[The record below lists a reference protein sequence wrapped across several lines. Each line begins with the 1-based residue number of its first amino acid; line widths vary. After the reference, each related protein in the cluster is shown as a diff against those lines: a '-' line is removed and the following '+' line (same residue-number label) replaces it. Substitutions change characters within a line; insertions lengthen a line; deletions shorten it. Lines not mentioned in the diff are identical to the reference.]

1 MLSAMKVIGVY
12 NANGGLAGE
21 LSYFFGHL
29 IGRAECKLCDIT
41 HSPFAKKA
49 EWKAMEKRLHDE
61 LGVEFVLVHR
71 NERTDAQ
78 LAASDGREPCI
89 LIEDNSGGLSMIL
102 DWTDLKLA
110 AGSVP
115 AFERAIRAKLLMY

>member
-1 MLSAMKVIGVY
+1 MRLIGVY
-12 NANGGLAGE
+12 NANGGIAGE

-29 IGRAECKLCDIT
+29 VGAQHCTLCDIT

-49 EWKAMEKRLHDE
+49 KWKDLEVRLADE
-61 LGVEFVLVHR
+61 LGIIFELVHK
-71 NERTDAQ
+71 NERTPEQ
-78 LAASDGREPCI
+78 LAASEGREPCV
-89 LIEDNSGGLSMIL
+89 LFEDADGGLSMIL

-110 AGSVP
+110 RGSVG

>member
-1 MLSAMKVIGVY
+1 MGADRLTFVY
-12 NANGGLAGE
+12 DANGTLFGE
-21 LSYFFGHL
+21 IAYLFRSRFKGEH
-29 IGRAECKLCDIT
+29 CSLCDIT

-61 LGVEFVLVHR
+61 LGVDFVLVHR

>member
-1 MLSAMKVIGVY
+1 
-12 NANGGLAGE
+12 
-21 LSYFFGHL
+21 
-29 IGRAECKLCDIT
+29 
-41 HSPFAKKA
+41 
-49 EWKAMEKRLHDE
+49 
-61 LGVEFVLVHR
+61 VHR